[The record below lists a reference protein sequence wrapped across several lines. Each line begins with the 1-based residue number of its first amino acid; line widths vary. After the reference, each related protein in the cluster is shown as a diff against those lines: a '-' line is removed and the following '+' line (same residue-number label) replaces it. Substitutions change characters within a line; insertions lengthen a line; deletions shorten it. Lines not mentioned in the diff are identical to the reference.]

1 MPAAAPPLRPPKR
14 PSRSAARPS
23 RITIADV
30 VSRRRLTR
38 LTLGASAS
46 RIASS
51 GCTCVARR
59 AGTKPETTVAIMPTS
74 RPTMIVRGSITV
86 PVEGSSR
93 PNDASIARRP
103 GARSRPP
110 RMPTTD
116 ATKPMISVSAITE
129 LSTCRREAPSVRS
142 SANSRERCATV
153 TANVLK
159 IRKPPTNT
167 AMPAKI
173 SSAVVRKPSDSLMS
187 PACSSACSLP
197 VRTTAVSPSA
207 WLIRCLSCSGVVPS
221 SAATTTSVIL
231 PGIWAICWTS
241 ESGIVSVPMPSE
253 SWSPILPM
261 PTSV

>member
-1 MPAAAPPLRPPKR
+1 
-14 PSRSAARPS
+14 
-23 RITIADV
+23 
-30 VSRRRLTR
+30 
-38 LTLGASAS
+38 
-46 RIASS
+46 
-51 GCTCVARR
+51 
-59 AGTKPETTVAIMPTS
+59 MPTS

-93 PNDASIARRP
+93 PNDASMARRP
-103 GARSRPP
+103 GARISPP
-110 RMPTTD
+110 RMPSTE

-159 IRKPPTNT
+159 MRKPPTNT

-187 PACSSACSLP
+187 PAVSSACSLP

-207 WLIRCLSCSGVVPS
+207 RTMRCLSCSGVVPS
-221 SAATTTSVIL
+221 SAAATISVIS
-231 PGIWAICWTS
+231 PGCCAIFWTS
-241 ESGIVSVPMPSE
+241 ESGMVSEPMPSDF
-253 SWSPILPM
+253 WSPILPM
-261 PTSV
+261 PTSS